1 MEQLGGLLSKFG
13 AQDERQAVCE
23 THGAYTTQL
32 FRTPSGAEFW
42 TKCPGCEEAERE
54 REKLE
59 RAAAMERER
68 QERMIRSALN
78 QAAIPPRFMARSLD
92 SFEADTPE
100 KANALR
106 VSREYAESFKEAL
119 EVGRSLVFCGTPGTG
134 KTHLA
139 IGIAKRVIEAGHT
152 AAFITVMNAIR
163 RIRDTYRRDS
173 TETET
178 QVIRSF
184 TVPDL
189 LILDEVG
196 MQRGTDDEKVLLF
209 DIINARYEAMRPLI
223 VISNLDLAGIRDY
236 LGERAFDRLREGG
249 GRAVQ
254 FTWDSYR
261 RSV

>member
-1 MEQLGGLLSKFG
+1 MEQFGKIFSMLG

-23 THGAYTTQL
+23 THGAYTTRL
-32 FRTPSGAEFW
+32 FRTPSGAEIW
-42 TKCPGCEEAERE
+42 TKCPGCYEAELE
-54 REKLE
+54 REELE
-59 RAAAMERER
+59 RVAAMERER
-68 QERMIRSALN
+68 KERMIRSALN
-78 QAAIPPRFMARSLD
+78 QAAIPPRFMSRSLD
-92 SFEADTPE
+92 GYEVDTPE

-106 VSREYAESFKEAL
+106 VSREYAESFQEAL
-119 EVGRSLVFCGTPGTG
+119 EVGRSLVFCGRPGTG

-152 AAFITVMNAIR
+152 AAFMTVMNAIR

-209 DIINARYEAMRPLI
+209 DVINARYEAMRPLI
-223 VISNLDLAGIRDY
+223 VISNLDLAGVCGY

-249 GRAVQ
+249 GRAIQ

-261 RSV
+261 RR

>member
-13 AQDERQAVCE
+13 AQAERQAVCE

-54 REKLE
+54 RERLE

-68 QERMIRSALN
+68 KERMIRSALN
-78 QAAIPPRFMARSLD
+78 QAAIPPRFMTRSLD
-92 SFEADTPE
+92 NFEADTPE
-100 KANALR
+100 KTNALR
-106 VSREYAESFKEAL
+106 VSREYAESFREVL

-139 IGIAKRVIEAGHT
+139 IGIAKRIIEDGYT